1 MDIQKFERTANA
13 IQFATEKLEEQ
24 LGTIEG
30 LENLPRIVQE
40 TYSHT
45 KAMQKARPASIIF
58 GSLLGVVLGAA
69 LGATVAYHF
78 AKPIDLA
85 STGYGINVMHDQ
97 AGNATFY
104 FQRGVW
110 HAYTQDTH
118 HVLQLIPASQQT
130 AIQKAGQ
137 ALVDRLDKK

>member
-1 MDIQKFERTANA
+1 MTDLKELRAIADDLTFAAQK
-13 IQFATEKLEEQ
+13 LD
-24 LGTIEG
+24 GVDG
-30 LENLPRIVQE
+30 LESLPQIVSDTHKLNKDLKNL
-40 TYSHT
+40 
-45 KAMQKARPASIIF
+45 KPASIISNSLF
-58 GSLLGVVLGAA
+58 GLLLGAA
-69 LGATVAYHF
+69 IGTFAAYHF

-118 HVLQLIPASQQT
+118 HVLQLIPARQQT
-130 AIQKAGQ
+130 AVQKAGQ